1 MMVLQQNVKHMQ
13 QLTALQQ
20 AGMLA
25 GGDPMFMN
33 LHPGIF
39 AALAGAGGAPSGGA
53 SLPVQE
59 NLQPEA
65 ALADMAYNHALLM
78 MASQHQQQRA
88 MAAMMQQQ
96 QQQMGQSGKQQQ
108 LSQQQQSMAAALGLN
123 PAAAAALGAFGGGQ
137 QGGSPGSGQPI
148 VDLEHPDPSL
158 RFDSVP
164 YDENCRLFQCCVCT
178 TYTCDSIEG
187 LSQHIQQDR
196 TRIREDEVLMAVGGS
211 YICKLCSYKTNLKAN
226 FQLHCKTDKHLQRLQ
241 QVNHI
246 KEGGARTE
254 WKLKYV
260 NVSNPIQVR
269 CNVCDYYTNSIHKLQ
284 LHAASPRH
292 EASARVFLHLQLSGK
307 RPPPSTRSIRAP
319 NMPLIVSLS
328 LSAVRL
334 VIKCTESIMK
344 TQQQRDEQRPI
355 YFHCSLCNHS
365 VRTKVSLLHH
375 VHTMKHLQQENVRQ
389 MKLQQQGHQPKSLEE
404 ELRDMFQAKEINNGE
419 QINFADN
426 GE

>member
-1 MMVLQQNVKHMQ
+1 MVLQQNVKHMQ
-13 QLTALQQ
+13 QLSALQQ

-39 AALAGAGGAPSGGA
+39 AALAGAGGAPQGGA
-53 SLPVQE
+53 ALPGQE

-96 QQQMGQSGKQQQ
+96 QMGQPSKQQQ
-108 LSQQQQSMAAALGLN
+108 QQMNQQQSLAAALGMN
-123 PAAAAALGAFGGGQ
+123 PALAGAFGGGQ
-137 QGGSPGSGQPI
+137 QQQAAPGSGQPI

-196 TRIREDEVLMAVGGS
+196 TRLREDEILMAVGGS

-226 FQLHCKTDKHLQRLQ
+226 FQLHTKTDKHLQRLQ

-246 KEGGARTE
+246 KEGGPRTD

-292 EASARVFLHLQLSGK
+292 EASARVFLHLQLSG
-307 RPPPSTRSIRAP
+307 T
-319 NMPLIVSLS
+319 N
-328 LSAVRL
+328 
-334 VIKCTESIMK
+334 
-344 TQQQRDEQRPI
+344 
-355 YFHCSLCNHS
+355 
-365 VRTKVSLLHH
+365 
-375 VHTMKHLQQENVRQ
+375 
-389 MKLQQQGHQPKSLEE
+389 LQQQSNSV
-404 ELRDMFQAKEINNGE
+404 RMNY
-419 QINFADN
+419 
-426 GE
+426 